1 MKKLILMKAA
11 PLAGLLLFAGCVT
24 YQEPPP
30 AEGASEPPPPQ
41 VEVIPPQPDVTFVWT
56 PGYWDWR
63 GRWVWARGW
72 WGPRPHPGA
81 VWVRGG
87 WGYHGHHRVW
97 MRAHWQ

>member
-1 MKKLILMKAA
+1 MKTKILSKIA
-11 PLAGLLLFAGCVT
+11 PIAGGLVLLAGCVT
-24 YQEPPP
+24 YAPPP
-30 AEGASEPPPPQ
+30 DAVTAPPPPQ
-41 VEVIPPQPDVTFVWT
+41 VEVVPPQPNVAFVWT

-63 GRWVWARGW
+63 GRWVWIHGW
-72 WGPRPHPGA
+72 WGSRPHPGA